1 MYDYIKLTQT
11 CRASDDR
18 LADGKQL
25 LGDLQS
31 PGVGRRQQ
39 VVNKQEQLRK
49 KELGTSYKGARGFK
63 SGKPRG
69 VMGQS
74 RGVSRSKAEL
84 HKMRGSI
91 TQDAGEP
98 WTGRPFEWLRAHIRA
113 AFVSLVEKYFVY
125 GGKLAT
131 YETLTYCP
139 DLGLCATNWKV
150 DALATEVYSQW
161 SRYHRDEIQSHR
173 PAPVNTNTNGKRK
186 SGESESSIA
195 SKKRKPDS
203 SVSKASTKTASTKT
217 TKKRT
222 RKASPTSAPN
232 TAPVAVTFASDT
244 TSPANSSPM
253 VSSSTSTL
261 FAGLFA
267 LPQAPGSV
275 IEGSCDELPICQSG
289 DEKGPF
295 RCLFKYIY
303 APALETQANRISIT
317 DLQDILAVV
326 HLAHKYEMTVWETWS
341 FLVIGDLI
349 RRHPSSLLSHDFV
362 AIYNYCR
369 RAFTEESEDLWI
381 KTSVQWLERIT
392 DNDLSISDTLNA
404 AEASH
409 DRHFLTSLYKI
420 QLSQIP
426 TTAASMFQPTQLSID
441 RIPPVHV
448 QRILAGFCS
457 LSLSWSELR
466 QNMITLPRHA
476 ICSDDYHH
484 SICIPATT
492 SHWINA
498 VTQAEKFS
506 ISEICHRI
514 NAVIQHLSA
523 QTPRNRYVSERYQY
537 GSDAQTPLTMWNQ
550 ELTRNM
556 EGHFFG
562 MNLPWRTDPHSLP
575 PPVFESY

>member
-84 HKMRGSI
+84 HKMRGLI

-173 PAPVNTNTNGKRK
+173 PAPANTNTNGKRK

-253 VSSSTSTL
+253 VSSST
-261 FAGLFA
+261 A
-267 LPQAPGSV
+267 SV
-275 IEGSCDELPICQSG
+275 IVSVSTASAISVSPASTSQAAPSTSSESSVTVSGFPASNFPDSPSSNELPLRLPSPLPPTLNVGLEDYPDVQSPR
-289 DEKGPF
+289 DTHSDPVPP
-295 RCLFKYIY
+295 CIPPAAT
-303 APALETQANRISIT
+303 APATKIVNPLIQLTNHSYGLLGRASTPHVSRIKDVVRPEPGIPKPPPAPVVEAQDTPGASST
-317 DLQDILAVV
+317 DQPNVSASTEAPDHQKKPPHRPGVADTAWNLFGREHMKISPKDI
-326 HLAHKYEMTVWETWS
+326 
-341 FLVIGDLI
+341 
-349 RRHPSSLLSHDFV
+349 
-362 AIYNYCR
+362 
-369 RAFTEESEDLWI
+369 
-381 KTSVQWLERIT
+381 TSVVQT
-392 DNDLSISDTLNA
+392 AFA
-404 AEASH
+404 ALTP
-409 DRHFLTSLYKI
+409 DRLK
-420 QLSQIP
+420 
-426 TTAASMFQPTQLSID
+426 
-441 RIPPVHV
+441 
-448 QRILAGFCS
+448 
-457 LSLSWSELR
+457 
-466 QNMITLPRHA
+466 
-476 ICSDDYHH
+476 
-484 SICIPATT
+484 
-492 SHWINA
+492 
-498 VTQAEKFS
+498 
-506 ISEICHRI
+506 
-514 NAVIQHLSA
+514 
-523 QTPRNRYVSERYQY
+523 
-537 GSDAQTPLTMWNQ
+537 
-550 ELTRNM
+550 
-556 EGHFFG
+556 
-562 MNLPWRTDPHSLP
+562 
-575 PPVFESY
+575 